1 MWSLIHLQAPARFLE
16 EHSALAPQGEGLQG
30 STTSGGS
37 RITSGISEHPE
48 KGSPVYPVGQ
58 VQIAL

>member
-37 RITSGISEHPE
+37 RITSGISEQPE